1 MTDPSSSSIIPF
13 WVGAALLLLA
23 LYRALMVSL
32 LAAYNALPSLQRRLL
47 LEEEAFRHARLA
59 ELLSHPRLLGLSL
72 RFWNALLLAL
82 LFLAAWPVADAL
94 PGRLWVL
101 AAATLAYL
109 VLFDLMLPAL
119 LVAADP
125 AAWLDRL
132 FPFFDGPQRL
142 LAPLVTPLARAVARR
157 HEAQE
162 DEEDDDDPTEEAVTA
177 LLQEGE
183 AEGILEA
190 EDRELIRNVV
200 SLGDTVVR
208 EVMTPRTAMH
218 AIPVEASLDAAW
230 AAFQQ
235 SARSR
240 VPVFEGRLDKVVGVL
255 RLKDLLGQPDDSKAT
270 VRQLMKPPLF
280 VPESKP
286 AAEVLREMQRARI
299 GLAVVVDEFGSV
311 SGLVTLGDLLDEVF
325 GEIREEPGS
334 PEIEMVGEGMWLVSG
349 QAHVED
355 VASAL
360 NLAWERDGFDTV
372 GGLVM
377 ARLGRVPK
385 VRDTITE
392 DGSRLTVLRMEGP
405 KVIQVRVERIAAMEP
420 PMDGD
425 GRR

>member
-1 MTDPSSSSIIPF
+1 MTDPSSSITIPF

-23 LYRALMVSL
+23 LYRALMATM

-47 LEEEAFRHARLA
+47 LEEEALRHARLA

-82 LFLAAWPVADAL
+82 LFLAAWPIADAL
-94 PGRLWVL
+94 PGRLWIL
-101 AAATLAYL
+101 GAATILYLA
-109 VLFDLMLPAL
+109 LFDLMLPAL

-125 AAWLDRL
+125 AGWLDRL
-132 FPFFDGPQRL
+132 FPWFDLPQRA
-142 LAPLVTPLARAVARR
+142 LAPLISPLARAVAHR

-162 DEEDDDDPTEEAVTA
+162 DAEEDEDPTEEAVTA

-235 SARSR
+235 SGRSR
-240 VPVFEGRLDKVVGVL
+240 VPVFEGRLDKVLGVL

-286 AAEVLREMQRARI
+286 AGEVLREMQRARI

-311 SGLVTLGDLLDEVF
+311 AGLVTLGDLLDEVF
-325 GEIREEPGS
+325 GELHEEPGS
-334 PEIEMVGEGMWLVSG
+334 PEIEAVGDGMWLVSG

-360 NLAWERDGFDTV
+360 DLAWERDGFDTV

-392 DGSRLTVLRMEGP
+392 DGARLTVLRMEGP
-405 KVIQVRVERIAAMEP
+405 KVSQVRVERAKK
-420 PMDGD
+420 
-425 GRR
+425 

>member
-1 MTDPSSSSIIPF
+1 MSF
-13 WVGAALLLLA
+13 WVGAALILLA
-23 LYRALMVSL
+23 LYRALMAAM

-59 ELLSHPRLLGLSL
+59 HLLVQPRLLGMAL
-72 RFWNALLLAL
+72 RLWNVLLLAL

-94 PGRLWVL
+94 PGRLWILGAVTAL
-101 AAATLAYL
+101 YL
-109 VLFDLMLPAL
+109 YLFDLALPAL

-125 AAWLDRL
+125 AAWLDRF
-132 FPFFDGPQRL
+132 FPWFDLPQRV
-142 LAPLVTPLARAVARR
+142 LAPLVTPLAHAVAQR

-162 DEEDDDDPTEEAVTA
+162 DSEEDEDPTEEAVTA

-190 EDRELIRNVV
+190 DDRELIRNVV

-208 EVMTPRTAMH
+208 ELMTPRTAMA
-218 AIPVEASLDAAW
+218 AIPVAASLDGAW
-230 AAFQQ
+230 AAFQH
-235 SARSR
+235 SGRSR
-240 VPVFEGRLDKVVGVL
+240 MPVFEGRLDEVVGVL
-255 RLKDLLGQPDDSKAT
+255 RLKDLLGLPDDSAAT

-286 AAEVLREMQRARI
+286 AGEVLREMQRARI

-311 SGLVTLGDLLDEVF
+311 AGLVTLGDLLDEVF
-325 GEIREEPGS
+325 GEILEEPGS
-334 PEIEMVGEGMWLVSG
+334 PEIEPVGNGMWLVSG

-355 VASAL
+355 VASVL
-360 NLAWERDGFDTV
+360 DVDWQRDGFDTV

-385 VRDTITE
+385 VRDTVTE
-392 DGSRLTVLRMEGP
+392 DGSRITVLRMEGP
-405 KVIQVRVERIAAMEP
+405 KVLQVRVERMEKK
-420 PMDGD
+420 
-425 GRR
+425 

>member
-13 WVGAALLLLA
+13 WVGAALVLLA
-23 LYRALMVSL
+23 SYRALMAVL
-32 LAAYNALPSLQRRLL
+32 LAAYNALPSLQRRVL
-47 LEEEAFRHARLA
+47 LEEEAFQ
-59 ELLSHPRLLGLSL
+59 HPRLAQLLAQPRVFGMAL
-72 RFWNALLLAL
+72 RLWSVLLLAL
-82 LFLAAWPVADAL
+82 LFLAAWPLADAL
-94 PGRLWVL
+94 PGRLWIL
-101 AAATLAYL
+101 GAITALYL
-109 VLFDLMLPAL
+109 YFFDLVVPAL
-119 LVAADP
+119 IVAADP
-125 AAWLDRL
+125 STWLDRL
-132 FPFFDGPQRL
+132 FPLFDPAQRL
-142 LAPLVTPLARAVARR
+142 LAPLVDPIARAVARR
-157 HEAQE
+157 HEADDEGEE
-162 DEEDDDDPTEEAVTA
+162 DEEPTDEAVTA

-218 AIPVEASLDAAW
+218 AIPIEASLDAAW

-235 SARSR
+235 SGRSR

-255 RLKDLLGQPDDSKAT
+255 RLKDLLGQPDDSNAT

-286 AAEVLREMQRARI
+286 AGEVLREMQRARI

-311 SGLVTLGDLLDEVF
+311 AGLVTLGDLLDEVF
-325 GEIREEPGS
+325 GEILEEPGAS
-334 PEIEMVGEGMWLVSG
+334 EIEMVGDGMWLVSG

-360 NLAWERDGFDTV
+360 GMAWERDGFDTV

-392 DGSRLTVLRMEGP
+392 DGARLTVLRMEGP
-405 KVIQVRVERIAAMEP
+405 KVSQVRVERVEE
-420 PMDGD
+420 
-425 GRR
+425 